1 MSNQDEHGYTK
12 KVASNTL
19 VQIIGKVIT
28 TATSLILITALTRY
42 LGVAGYGEFT
52 TIFSYVSFFAVFADL
67 GFFSIMVREISKPH
81 SETQKIVNNIMTV
94 RSILGIVVFLLCFII
109 ALFLPAY
116 NDTIKYGIGIIAFG
130 WFWTTVNSTYVGVF
144 QAKHQMYKATLTDI
158 IGRLIILGL
167 VLFFIQQG
175 YSLLAIVWA
184 YAIGNLVNFIGSVIL
199 GWNIVPFRFAFDY
212 ALWKKMFAEALPM
225 GVVLLFGI
233 IYLRI
238 DSVMLSLM
246 KTQTDVGIYGA
257 PYKILEILAL
267 IPGIFMGNVFPIITR
282 YYNENDDRL
291 YAALQKSFDFLVTI
305 ALPLVAG
312 TFLLATPIIGFIAGG
327 EFQTTTTINNIFGH
341 PANSAMVLQILIFA
355 TGIIFI
361 SQIFTN
367 TAVAIGKQRELV
379 WPYVLF
385 AGVNILINLLLIPR
399 LSYIGASIAT
409 VITEF
414 LVLITIWQIVKK
426 HLPKIHIKFNIVW
439 RVVFATLVMALFI
452 YYFAYLNLF
461 VIIAAAIIIYF
472 VVLYLVGGYNKDM
485 IKMLIKR

>member
-1 MSNQDEHGYTK
+1 MPNQDDHSYTK

-19 VQIIGKVIT
+19 IQIIGKVIT
-28 TATSLILITALTRY
+28 TATSLVLITALTRY
-42 LGVAGYGEFT
+42 LGVEGYGEFT

-81 SETQKIVNNIMTV
+81 SQTQKIVNNIMTV
-94 RSILGIVVFLLCFII
+94 RSILGIVVFLLCFVI

-116 NDTIKYGIGIIAFG
+116 NETIKYGIGIIAFG
-130 WFWTTVNSTYVGVF
+130 WFWTTINSTYVGVF

-175 YSLLAIVWA
+175 YSLLAIVSA
-184 YAIGNLVNFIGSVIL
+184 YAIGNMINFLGSVVL
-199 GWNIVPFRFAFDY
+199 GWGLVPFRFAFDY
-212 ALWKKMFAEALPM
+212 SLWRKMFAEALPM
-225 GVVLLFGI
+225 GIVLLFGV

-267 IPGIFMGNVFPIITR
+267 IPGIFMGNVFPVITR
-282 YYNENDDRL
+282 YYNEKDDRL
-291 YAALQKSFDFLVTI
+291 YIALQKSFDFLATI

-312 TFLLATPIIGFIAGG
+312 TFLLAMPIIGFIAGG
-327 EFQTTTTINNIFGH
+327 EFQSATTLGNIFGH
-341 PANSAMVLQILIFA
+341 QANSAMVLQILIFA

-379 WPYVLF
+379 WPYILF
-385 AGVNILINLLLIPR
+385 AGVNIVINLLLIPK

-414 LVLITIWQIVKK
+414 LVLLTIWQIVKK
-426 HLPKIHIKFNIVW
+426 HLPLMHIKFGIIWKAVIA
-439 RVVFATLVMALFI
+439 VLAMSAFL
-452 YYFAYLNLF
+452 YYCSYLNLF
-461 VIIAAAIIIYF
+461 IQIIAAIIIYF
-472 VVLYLVGGYNKDM
+472 VVLYAVGGYNKDM
-485 IKMLIKR
+485 IKMLIKK